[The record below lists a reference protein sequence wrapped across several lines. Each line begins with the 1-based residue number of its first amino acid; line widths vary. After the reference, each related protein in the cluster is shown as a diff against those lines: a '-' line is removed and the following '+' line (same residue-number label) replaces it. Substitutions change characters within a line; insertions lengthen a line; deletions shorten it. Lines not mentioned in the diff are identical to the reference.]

1 MKATVQDK
9 ARLAEPK
16 ARERQQ
22 MILEVLSGRRTA
34 TDAAA
39 ALGMSR
45 KTYYQWQERALEGMA
60 KALETLPPGRPAKET
75 DPKRE
80 ALLQEVTDLRKEK
93 TVLEARLKIQS
104 CMRQVIDE
112 MLGKNPETKKKPG

>member
-1 MKATVQDK
+1 MKETGEKK
-9 ARLAEPK
+9 AL
-16 ARERQQ
+16 ERQQ

-45 KTYYQWQERALEGMA
+45 KTYYQWQERALDGML
-60 KALETLPPGRPAKET
+60 KALEELPPGRPAKET
-75 DPKRE
+75 DPQQE
-80 ALLQEVTDLRKEK
+80 ALLRQVADLRKEK
-93 TVLEARLKIQS
+93 TVLESRLKIQS

-112 MLGKNPETKKKPG
+112 MLGKNPETKKK

>member
-1 MKATVQDK
+1 MKETVEKK
-9 ARLAEPK
+9 AL
-16 ARERQQ
+16 ERQQ
-22 MILEVLSGRRTA
+22 MILEVLSRRRTA

-45 KTYYQWQERALEGMA
+45 KTYYQWQERALQAML
-60 KALETLPPGRPAKET
+60 KALEEQAPGRPAKET
-75 DPKRE
+75 DSKKE

-112 MLGKNPETKKKPG
+112 MLGKNPETKKK

>member
-1 MKATVQDK
+1 MKAQTRD
-9 ARLAEPK
+9 K

-22 MILEVLSGRRTA
+22 MILEVLSGRRTV

-45 KTYYQWQERALEGMA
+45 KTYYQWQERALQAML
-60 KALETLPPGRPAKET
+60 KALEEQSPGRPAKEM
-75 DPKRE
+75 DPQQE
-80 ALLQEVTDLRKEK
+80 ALLQQVTDLRKEK

-112 MLGKNPETKKKPG
+112 MLGKKPETKKKQG